1 MKAMKQQL
9 EESGRNAEAVQTE
22 WYLAEQHLISV
33 ANVRDQQTVQQ
44 ENLRDGN
51 QRSFKKKKIHPKN
64 PSQKSHQESIQRSIG
79 SIQLPQDPEWPAKK
93 CRLVCKRLPTV
104 LGSPTDTKKDR
115 TESQDPGGS
124 SVQHNYK

>member
-1 MKAMKQQL
+1 MKQQL

-51 QRSFKKKKIHPKN
+51 QRSLKKN
-64 PSQKSHQESIQRSIG
+64 PSQKSIPKIPPRINPAEYRVHPAATG
-79 SIQLPQDPEWPAKK
+79 SGMA
-93 CRLVCKRLPTV
+93 
-104 LGSPTDTKKDR
+104 
-115 TESQDPGGS
+115 SQKVPSGL
-124 SVQHNYK
+124 